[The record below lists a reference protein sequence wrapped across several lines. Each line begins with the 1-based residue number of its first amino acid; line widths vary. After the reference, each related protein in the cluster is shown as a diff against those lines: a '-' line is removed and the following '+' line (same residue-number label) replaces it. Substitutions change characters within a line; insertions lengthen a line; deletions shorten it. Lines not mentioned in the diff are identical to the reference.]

1 MADQRQGMKVPDL
14 FLKISPSDQNHFSFS
29 GGRLGGLE
37 HKSIRSFKGKS
48 STICLKAL
56 FLEELEICEG
66 KGLSLRHESPL
77 SCYTD
82 GRST

>member
-1 MADQRQGMKVPDL
+1 MKIPVL
-14 FLKISPSDQNHFSFS
+14 FLKISPLIRMASLSTE
-29 GGRLGGLE
+29 GGWEGLNT
-37 HKSIRSFKGKS
+37 KARDPSRS
-48 STICLKAL
+48 KAAL
-56 FLEELEICEG
+56 YVKKAVFLEALEICEG